1 MILARATPGDRGLIA
16 ALCTVQFLH
25 FFKPSEPLLYDI
37 LSSPPLSLSR
47 AQVLDDVFA
56 WSVYWQPVA
65 YLLVYLVYRR
75 RGYGAALLFVCC
87 ASAATVALVLAQ
99 LLSAAG
105 PGAGPAGGSGGS
117 SGGWA
122 AWKALPVAYELT
134 WSVGFAVLFVSSA
147 ATFDALPPHLF
158 QEGASCVRAA
168 ALLGTVLSSSLGG
181 AMAGALPH
189 ETLWVSLATALLA
202 LGAVLGARR
211 PGGCGGGSGRCGPGL
226 LLLLPPPP
234 PPPPPPLP
242 LDKGGAAAAQGSAHE
257 GRCDGAD
264 GASCDAAA
272 TTATAAAAA
281 CDECASEE
289 GGSEE
294 GGSKAAAG
302 FEPLLRQQP
311 ADAARAAGTK
321 QHGDERTCDER
332 ALAARALSCF
342 WGVATAASFAV
353 HFLTL
358 TQVPALF
365 DAAANADAPP
375 ASPDG
380 GHGAGASAFA
390 AAQAAAYALA
400 IAAVLLPLQ
409 RGAVNPACKSAA
421 KRREAAMRAAAESE
435 SELPALRLGLP
446 VPLADARR
454 LAFSLAGVVVLSQLA
469 MAAAAEPAGAA
480 LALGM
485 GSGAH
490 ARVAALA
497 LAFVVFHASSELLLV
512 MAKAELAKA
521 LVSGKGVAAA
531 PHLVPACTARE
542 PFSSAF
548 VLAFLASWLQ
558 QFALEQLTLGISVV
572 GKLHCFALAYAA
584 LIVVPG
590 LVLAGCQ
597 SLCARRGAARR
608 CARWRGSGSK
618 DDDEGQHDDGHLA
631 DEKSLLSPG
640 R

>member
-1 MILARATPGDRGLIA
+1 MILARATPRDRGLIA

-105 PGAGPAGGSGGS
+105 PGAGPAGGPSGGS

-226 LLLLPPPP
+226 LLLPPP

-242 LDKGGAAAAQGSAHE
+242 LDKGGLAAAQGSARE
-257 GRCDGAD
+257 GWCDGAE

-272 TTATAAAAA
+272 TAATATAAA
-281 CDECASEE
+281 CDEGASEE
-289 GGSEE
+289 GA
-294 GGSKAAAG
+294 SKAAAG

-311 ADAARAAGTK
+311 ANAARAAGTE
-321 QHGDERTCDER
+321 QRGDERACDER

-597 SLCARRGAARR
+597 SLCARRSLARCR
-608 CARWRGSGSK
+608 K
-618 DDDEGQHDDGHLA
+618 DDDEGQYDGQLA
-631 DEKSLLSPG
+631 DEKSLLSSG